1 MDGFVFN
8 SRTTRQAVAGL
19 RGEREE
25 ERGKRENSPPLGGV
39 IAYPAADHLAVPDG
53 GAVEELIGARE
64 SDAGPLRILFVGN
77 LIARKGLH
85 HLIAALSRLPRA
97 DWLLDVVGDEAVD
110 SAYAAALRRQI
121 GAAGLEEKIRLHG
134 RVSDEALTQ
143 RYRAAHLLA
152 VLSYEGFGIVYL
164 EAMAF
169 GLPVLASV
177 HGGAGEIV
185 DSGVNGFLVEPADAD
200 GIAAH
205 LSALAGDRAR
215 LADLGRNAR
224 RRYATHPRWADSAAA
239 IRAYL
244 ESCVQ

>member
-1 MDGFVFN
+1 V
-8 SRTTRQAVAGL
+8 VA
-19 RGEREE
+19 
-25 ERGKRENSPPLGGV
+25 
-39 IAYPAADHLAVPDG
+39 YTAADHLG
-53 GAVEELIGARE
+53 GRDEGEAEELSSARG

-77 LIARKGLH
+77 LSARKGLH

-97 DWLLDVVGDEAVD
+97 GWLLEVVGDEAVD
-110 SAYAAALRRQI
+110 SAYAAAVRRQI
-121 GAAGLEEKIRLHG
+121 SAAGLEGNIRLHG
-134 RVSDEALTQ
+134 RVADEALAQ

-185 DSGVNGFLVEPADAD
+185 DCGVNGFLVEPADAD

-205 LSALAGDRAR
+205 VSALAGDRAR
-215 LADLGRNAR
+215 LADLGRKAR
-224 RRYATHPRWADSAAA
+224 RRYASHPRWADSAAA

-244 ESCVQ
+244 ETCVQ